1 MDWIR
6 ILLNRCAARLRT
18 RELDDDL
25 DAELRTHIEF
35 AVEENRER
43 GMSESKARTE
53 ALRSFGGITQTRE
66 NYRMQ
71 RGLPFFEV
79 LIADLRL
86 IVRQLRKAP
95 GFTVTVLITLAL
107 GIGANSAIFTL
118 VNAILLRN
126 LPVTDPKNLIRIG
139 DKNDCCISDQ
149 WSDTGDYSL
158 FATDTY
164 YMFKKNLPE
173 FEQLAATASF
183 YGGGPL
189 TVRRAGPDTVAKS
202 MVGTFVSGNYFRVFG
217 LSPAAGRLFVDADDQ
232 KGAPITAVVSYDAW
246 QRDYAGDPSVVGS
259 TFYVN
264 GKPATISGV
273 APKGFY
279 GDRIDTNPP
288 SFFFPMNAMDEVIG
302 ASFFTDPGKQWAY
315 IIGRVKPGTSL
326 PALQAKASA
335 LLKNQFATLKT
346 FSDPRAQK
354 VLSLTHVVLTPGGG
368 GIQNMQNGYR
378 NRLNLLQWIAA
389 LVLLVACA
397 NIANLLLVRGM
408 SRHAEF
414 SIRSALGA
422 QRSRLV
428 RQLLQE
434 SVVLSCMGGLLGL
447 AVSYLGA
454 HALLALAFP
463 DQHNMPVA
471 ASPSPMVIGFA
482 FSLSLVTGV
491 LFGLA
496 PALMAARTQPAGTL
510 RANSRTTSH
519 GASFLQRGLVVMQA
533 ALSLVLLVAAGL
545 FAQSLNKAENV
556 NMKLDTTNRYIAHI
570 NPQGAGYKTTEVEP
584 LYQTIVDRFHAIP
597 GVLKVGVS
605 TYTPMEANDWNSGVK
620 VQGDPDLNKTASW
633 VKATPEYFDS
643 VGTHVVSGRGFTR
656 QDTMNAPPVAVVN
669 QEFVKQF
676 FGNRNPIG
684 HRFGFD
690 DPLHPGTDG
699 AHEIV
704 GVVED
709 TTYTSIYWK
718 NHAMYFLPLTQPA
731 GLRTPGNPDQS
742 VYAGAIVIESSRS
755 VPGLEKI
762 VGDTLASIN
771 PNLTI
776 LKFQT
781 FRQQTD
787 DQFTQERLISR
798 LTSLFGLLALL
809 LAAIGLY
816 GVTAYTVVRRT
827 PEIGVRMALG
837 AARSRVIG
845 MVIRGAMLQTVAG
858 LAIGIPVAIF
868 CVRYVKSQLYEI
880 TSVNM
885 PVMAIAIGVLALA
898 AAIAGIIPARRA
910 ASIDPVRALRIE

>member
-1 MDWIR
+1 MKLLR
-6 ILLNRCAARLRT
+6 ILRRKTDLAEEFDCHLQMAIADRMARGQSHAEARASALREFGNVPMIADVT
-18 RELDDDL
+18 REQW
-25 DAELRTHIEF
+25 
-35 AVEENRER
+35 
-43 GMSESKARTE
+43 GW
-53 ALRSFGGITQTRE
+53 
-66 NYRMQ
+66 
-71 RGLPFFEV
+71 
-79 LIADLRL
+79 LRL
-86 IVRQLRKAP
+86 EFLVQDVRFALRQLRRTP
-95 GFTVTVLITLAL
+95 VFTVTVLLTLAL

-126 LPVTDPKNLIRIG
+126 LPVTDPKSLIRIG
-139 DKNDCCISDQ
+139 DRNDCCISDE

-173 FEQLAATASF
+173 FEELAATASF

-189 TVRRAGPDTVAKS
+189 TVRRAGPDTLAKS
-202 MVGTFVSGNYFRVFG
+202 MVGTFVSGNYFRVFE

-232 KGAPITAVVSYDAW
+232 KGAPITAVMSYDAW
-246 QRDYAGDPSVVGS
+246 QRDYVGDPTVVGS

-264 GKPATISGV
+264 GKPTTVIGV

-315 IIGRVKPGTSL
+315 LIGRVKPRTSL
-326 PALQAKASA
+326 RALQAKAST
-335 LLKNQFATLKT
+335 LLKRQLATLKT

-354 VLSLTHVVLTPGGG
+354 VLPLTHVVLTPGGG
-368 GIQNMQNGYR
+368 GIQSMQNGYR
-378 NRLNLLQWIAA
+378 DRLNLLQWIAA

-408 SRHAEF
+408 SRRAEF

-422 QRSRLV
+422 QRSRLI

-434 SVVLSCMGGLLGL
+434 SVVLSGMGGLLGL

-454 HALLALAFP
+454 RALLALAFP
-463 DQHNMPVA
+463 DQHNMPIG
-471 ASPSPMVIGFA
+471 ASPSPLVIGFA
-482 FSLSLVTGV
+482 FALSVVTGI

-496 PALMAARTQPAGTL
+496 PALMAARSRPADAL
-510 RANSRTTSH
+510 RSNSRTTAQ
-519 GASFLQRGLVVMQA
+519 GASLLQRGLVVLQA

-545 FAQSLNKAENV
+545 FAQSLTKAENV
-556 NMKLDTTNRYIAHI
+556 NMKLDTKNRYIVHI
-570 NPQGAGYKTTEVEP
+570 NPQGAGYKTSEVEL
-584 LYQTIVDRFHAIP
+584 LYQTIVGRFHAIP
-597 GVLKVGVS
+597 GVLKVGLS

-633 VKATPEYFDS
+633 VKATPEYFDA
-643 VGTHVVSGRGFTR
+643 VGTHLVMGRGFTP

-690 DPLHPGTDG
+690 DPLHPGSDG

-709 TTYTSIYWK
+709 TIYTSVYWK

-731 GLRTPGNPDQS
+731 GLPTPGSPDQS
-742 VYAGAIVIESSRS
+742 VYAGAIVIETAHP
-755 VPGLEKI
+755 VPGLEKT

-781 FRQQTD
+781 FRQQID
-787 DQFTQERLISR
+787 DRFTQERLISR

-837 AARSRVIG
+837 AARGRVIG
-845 MVIRGAMLQTVAG
+845 MVMRGAMLQTVAG

-868 CVRYVKSQLYEI
+868 CVPYVKSQLYEI
-880 TSVNM
+880 TNVNASVM
-885 PVMAIAIGVLALA
+885 TVAIGGLMLA
-898 AAIAGIIPARRA
+898 AAIAAIIPARRA

>member
-1 MDWIR
+1 MRLFR
-6 ILLNRCAARLRT
+6 ILRRKSDLAEEFDSHLQMAIADRMARGQSPAEARASALREFGNVPMIADVT
-18 RELDDDL
+18 REQW
-25 DAELRTHIEF
+25 
-35 AVEENRER
+35 
-43 GMSESKARTE
+43 GW
-53 ALRSFGGITQTRE
+53 
-66 NYRMQ
+66 
-71 RGLPFFEV
+71 
-79 LIADLRL
+79 LRL
-86 IVRQLRKAP
+86 ELLAQDIRYALRQLRRTP
-95 GFTVTVLITLAL
+95 GFTVTVLLTLAL

-118 VNAILLRN
+118 VNAILLQN

-139 DKNDCCISDQ
+139 DRNDCCISDQ

-164 YMFKKNLPE
+164 YLFKKNLPE
-173 FEQLAATASF
+173 FEELAATASF

-217 LSPAAGRLFVDADDQ
+217 LSAAAGRLLMDADDQ
-232 KGAPITAVVSYDAW
+232 KGAPITAVMSYDVW
-246 QRDYAGDPSVVGS
+246 QRDYAGDRSVAGS
-259 TFYVN
+259 TFYIN
-264 GKPATISGV
+264 GKPATIIGV

-288 SFFFPMNAMDEVIG
+288 SFFFPMNAMDAVIG
-302 ASFFTDPGKQWAY
+302 ASFFTDPNKQWAY
-315 IIGRVKPGTSL
+315 LIGRVKPGTSL
-326 PALQAKASA
+326 PALQAKTSA
-335 LLKNQFATLKT
+335 LLKAQLATLKT
-346 FSDPRAQK
+346 FTDPRAQR
-354 VLSLTHVVLTPGGG
+354 VLPLAHVVLTPGGG
-368 GIQNMQNGYR
+368 GIQNMQDGYKD
-378 NRLNLLQWIAA
+378 RLNLLQWIAA

-434 SVVLSCMGGLLGL
+434 SVVLSSMGGLLGL

-463 DQHNMPVA
+463 NQENMPVTA
-471 ASPSPMVIGFA
+471 LPSPLVIGFA
-482 FSLSLVTGV
+482 FGLSLITGV

-496 PALMAARTQPAGTL
+496 PALIAARTQPAGAL
-510 RANSRTTSH
+510 RANTRTTAH

-545 FAQSLNKAENV
+545 FAQSLTKAETV

-570 NPQGAGYKTTEVEP
+570 NPQGAGYKTTEVEL

-620 VQGDPDLNKTASW
+620 VQGDPDLHKTASW
-633 VKATPEYFDS
+633 VKATPEYFDA
-643 VGTHVVSGRGFTR
+643 VGTHLVMGRGFTP

-669 QEFVKQF
+669 QEFARQF

-704 GVVED
+704 GIVED
-709 TTYTSIYWK
+709 TTYTNVYWK

-731 GLRTPGNPDQS
+731 GIPTPGNPDGS
-742 VYAGAIVIESSRS
+742 VYAGAIVIETARS
-755 VPGLEKI
+755 LPGFEKL

-781 FRQQTD
+781 FRQQID
-787 DQFTQERLISR
+787 DRFTQERLISR

-845 MVIRGAMLQTVAG
+845 MVMRGALLQTVAG

-868 CVRYVKSQLYEI
+868 CMRYVKSQLYEI
-880 TSVNM
+880 TSVNA
-885 PVMAIAIGVLALA
+885 PVMIVAIGVLTLA

-910 ASIDPVRALRIE
+910 ASIDPVIALRIE

>member
-1 MDWIR
+1 MRLFR
-6 ILLNRCAARLRT
+6 ILRRKSDLAEEFDSHLQMAIADRMARGQSPAEARASALREFGNVPMIADVT
-18 RELDDDL
+18 REQW
-25 DAELRTHIEF
+25 
-35 AVEENRER
+35 
-43 GMSESKARTE
+43 GW
-53 ALRSFGGITQTRE
+53 
-66 NYRMQ
+66 
-71 RGLPFFEV
+71 
-79 LIADLRL
+79 LRL
-86 IVRQLRKAP
+86 ELLVQDVRYAFRQLRRTP
-95 GFTVTVLITLAL
+95 GFTVTVLLTLAL

-118 VNAILLRN
+118 VNAILLQN

-139 DKNDCCISDQ
+139 DRNDCCISDQ

-164 YMFKKNLPE
+164 YLFKKNLPE
-173 FEQLAATASF
+173 FEELAATASF

-217 LSPAAGRLFVDADDQ
+217 LSAAAGRLLMDADDQ
-232 KGAPITAVVSYDAW
+232 KGAPITAVMSYDVW
-246 QRDYAGDPSVVGS
+246 QRDYAGDRSVAGS
-259 TFYVN
+259 TFYIN
-264 GKPATISGV
+264 GKPATIIGV

-288 SFFFPMNAMDEVIG
+288 SFFFPMNAMDAVIG
-302 ASFFTDPGKQWAY
+302 ASFFTDPNKQWAY
-315 IIGRVKPGTSL
+315 LIGRVKPGTSL
-326 PALQAKASA
+326 PALQAKTSA
-335 LLKNQFATLKT
+335 LLKAQLATLKT
-346 FSDPRAQK
+346 FTDPRAQR
-354 VLSLTHVVLTPGGG
+354 VLPLAHVVLTPGGG
-368 GIQNMQNGYR
+368 GIQNMQDGYKD
-378 NRLNLLQWIAA
+378 RLNLLQWIAA

-463 DQHNMPVA
+463 NQENMPVTA
-471 ASPSPMVIGFA
+471 LPSPLVIGFA
-482 FSLSLVTGV
+482 FGLSLITGV

-496 PALMAARTQPAGTL
+496 PALIAARTQPAGAL
-510 RANSRTTSH
+510 RANSRTTAH

-545 FAQSLNKAENV
+545 FAQSLTKAETV
-556 NMKLDTTNRYIAHI
+556 DMKLDTTNRYIAHI
-570 NPQGAGYKTTEVEP
+570 DPQGAGYKTTEVEL

-597 GVLKVGVS
+597 GVLKAGVS

-620 VQGDPDLNKTASW
+620 VQGDLRLNKTASW
-633 VKATPEYFDS
+633 VKATPEYFDA
-643 VGTHVVSGRGFTR
+643 VGTHLVMGRGFTP

-669 QEFVKQF
+669 QEFARQF

-709 TTYTSIYWK
+709 TTYTNVYWK

-731 GLRTPGNPDQS
+731 GIPTPGNPDGS
-742 VYAGAIVIESSRS
+742 VYAGAIVIETARS
-755 VPGLEKI
+755 LPGFEKL

-771 PNLTI
+771 PNLTV

-781 FRQQTD
+781 FRQQID
-787 DQFTQERLISR
+787 DRFTQERLISR

-845 MVIRGAMLQTVAG
+845 MVMRGAMLQTVAG

-880 TSVNM
+880 TSVNAA
-885 PVMAIAIGVLALA
+885 VMAVAIGVLTLA